1 MWVYHTPK
9 LVSKNTCLEKEVD
22 TPTKKQSS
30 ATHCCKSDG
39 GNKGKDGEK
48 GKSDILS
55 RVRSITQGGA
65 IVRARALARA
75 WDGRDRTPLAYGERA
90 NDRSMRCDRSLPQ

>member
-39 GNKGKDGEK
+39 GTGEVMGEK
-48 GKSDILS
+48 GK
-55 RVRSITQGGA
+55 Q
-65 IVRARALARA
+65 
-75 WDGRDRTPLAYGERA
+75 
-90 NDRSMRCDRSLPQ
+90 

>member
-9 LVSKNTCLEKEVD
+9 LVSKNTCPEKEVD

-39 GNKGKDGEK
+39 GNMGKDGEK

-55 RVRSITQGGA
+55 RVRSITQGGT
-65 IVRARALARA
+65 IVHTCALARA
-75 WDGRDRTPLAYGERA
+75 WDGRDRTPLAHGERA
-90 NDRSMRCDRSLPQ
+90 NDRPMRCDRSLPQ